1 MSNRYFYRE
10 GGGVSFIDPNDE
22 SNIRH
27 TFNDFGLILKTP
39 EISEPEPQTT
49 FIEIP
54 FRDGSLDL
62 TAPFGE
68 DYVAYKDRFLYIPL
82 VDLDYT
88 LDVNAKFARLAQAI
102 LGKRKKVI
110 LDKDPT
116 YYYIGRCISF
126 SDVEVEGLMGT
137 VTVTFEVEPYRY
149 SIYGANDRWKWDPF
163 NFLTDMAIDAGS
175 YPVNGTLTKTIQVG
189 ESDVVPSITVD
200 SDMTLEFEGKTYQLH
215 KGTIR
220 NYDIRLKGG
229 KDNVLVFRGNGTVT
243 IDYRGGRF

>member
-1 MSNRYFYRE
+1 MSNSYFYHE
-10 GGGVSFIDPNDE
+10 GGGVSFIDLDNE
-22 SNIRH
+22 ANTVHSYR
-27 TFNDFGLILKTP
+27 DFGLILRRPDVT
-39 EISEPEPQTT
+39 IPEPQTN

-68 DYVAYKDRFLYIPL
+68 DYVSYKDRYLYIPL
-82 VDLDYT
+82 TDLDYVR
-88 LDVNAKFARLAQAI
+88 DVGAKFDRLARVIQ
-102 LGKRKKVI
+102 GKRKKII

-116 YYYIGRCISF
+116 YYYIGRCTNF
-126 SDVEVEGLMGT
+126 SDVEVEGLTGT
-137 VTVTFEVEPYRY
+137 TTVTFRVDPYRY

-175 YPVNGTLTKTIQVG
+175 YPVNGTLTKVIQVG
-189 ESDVVPSITVD
+189 ENDVIPTITVD

-215 KGTIR
+215 SGTIR

-229 KDNVLVFRGNGTVT
+229 KDNVLVFKGNGTVT

>member
-1 MSNRYFYRE
+1 MSNVYYYRE
-10 GGGVSFIDPNDE
+10 GGGVSFIDPNDDT
-22 SNIRH
+22 NVRH
-27 TFNDFGLILKTP
+27 SFRDFSLILRRPDVTT
-39 EISEPEPQTT
+39 PEPQVN

-68 DYVAYKDRFLYIPL
+68 DYVSYKDRYLYIPL
-82 VDLDYT
+82 TDLDYT
-88 LDVNAKFARLAQAI
+88 RDVGAKFNRLAQAI
-102 LGKRKKVI
+102 LGKRKKII

-116 YYYIGRCISF
+116 YYYIGRCTGF

-137 VTVTFEVEPYRY
+137 VTVTFQVEPYRY

-175 YPVNGTLTKTIQVG
+175 YPVNGTLRKVIQVG
-189 ESDVVPSITVD
+189 ESDVIPSITVD
-200 SDMTLEFEGKTYQLH
+200 SEMTLEFEGKTYQLQP
-215 KGTIR
+215 GTIR
-220 NYDIRLKGG
+220 NYDIRLKGNKENILIFKG
-229 KDNVLVFRGNGTVT
+229 QGTVT